1 MLALKAVLLSTAW
14 LFGPL
19 EMGTAELRLDAM
31 YAQADLAQAASESQ
45 RQETQMS
52 LGAYVGVTQDVWIGL
67 TLPHH
72 FVRHGYQGRLF
83 FDRARLGA
91 MTLQAAYQLDRA
103 SFISVVGSL
112 DLGDDRTDFNGR
124 FGELEDRFATID
136 PENTVGFQGGTIH
149 LWQGWRFGLLGTIQ
163 TPLSD
168 TALHLRGSAY
178 ALFEPGQGMFSVG
191 PNISLDY
198 VPDGHTLRVG
208 LLERLGGHRGWS
220 AELTFFTDLL
230 TGFGDLSTGV
240 TGALVWRG

>member
-19 EMGTAELRLDAM
+19 EMGTAELRLEAM
-31 YAQADLAQAASESQ
+31 YAQANLAQAASESQ

-72 FVRHGYQGRLF
+72 FVRQGYQGRLF

-91 MTLQAAYQLDRA
+91 ITLQAAYQLDRS
-103 SFISVVGSL
+103 SFVSVVGSI
-112 DLGDDRTDFNGR
+112 DLGDDAADFDGR

-149 LWQGWRFGLLGTIQ
+149 LWQGWRFGLLGNIQ
-163 TPLSD
+163 TPVSD

-178 ALFEPGQGMFSVG
+178 ALFEPGQGIFSFG
-191 PNISLDY
+191 PNISLDHA
-198 VPDGHTLRVG
+198 PDGHIFRVG
-208 LLERLGGHRGWS
+208 FLERLGGDRGWS
-220 AELTFFTDLL
+220 AEMTFFTDVLS
-230 TGFGDLSTGV
+230 DSSELSTGV